1 MRIEERTKKGGN
13 RHPAKTTL
21 RMLNF
26 DIKKMKG
33 ALLFRLEVPGKEGRR
48 RVRGDGYIPSTCARE
63 VNDRAQKLEIEPS
76 RHSFAFAIERGRP

>member
-1 MRIEERTKKGGN
+1 VRIEEHTKKGGN

-21 RMLNF
+21 RVLNF

-33 ALLFRLEVPGKEGRR
+33 ALVFRLEVHGKEGRR
-48 RVRGDGYIPSTCARE
+48 RVRGDGYILLTCARE
-63 VNDRAQKLEIEPS
+63 ANVRAQKLEIEPS